1 MEALKRMRRQTYG
14 RVFLQHLK
22 QILQDLES
30 VRMIQPEDLGLLE
43 LKRTVRNKVDRI
55 KCSEA
60 DIKCPQ
66 DSQNSQAESSEAG
79 RNRLKR

>member
-1 MEALKRMRRQTYG
+1 MCRWAYR
-14 RVFLQHLK
+14 RVFLEHLK

-30 VRMIQPEDLGLLE
+30 VRMIHPEDLGLLE
-43 LKRTVRNKVDRI
+43 LKRAIRNKVDRI

-60 DIKCPQ
+60 NIKVHKTHR
-66 DSQNSQAESSEAG
+66 AESSEAG

>member
-1 MEALKRMRRQTYG
+1 MRRQTYR
-14 RVFLQHLK
+14 RVFLQRLK

-43 LKRTVRNKVDRI
+43 LKRAVRNKVDRI

-66 DSQNSQAESSEAG
+66 NSQSSQAESSEAG
-79 RNRLKR
+79 RNRFKR

>member
-1 MEALKRMRRQTYG
+1 MRRQTYR

-43 LKRTVRNKVDRI
+43 LKRAVRNKVARI
-55 KCSEA
+55 GGTLR
-60 DIKCPQ
+60 
-66 DSQNSQAESSEAG
+66 ESSDP
-79 RNRLKR
+79 KSV

>member
-1 MEALKRMRRQTYG
+1 MRRQTYR

-43 LKRTVRNKVDRI
+43 LKRVVRNKVDRL

-60 DIKCPQ
+60 NTNVSRDA
-66 DSQNSQAESSEAG
+66 QNSQ
-79 RNRLKR
+79 